1 MIELQYIII
10 CILGWGLGI
19 LTNEI
24 FVWEIREERESFPL
38 SQVLKRFRSPRILKP
53 LKNSLFRWQLLI
65 KGKIKKNKKAGTGI
79 VLDLSLILT
88 TILVYTRYD
97 TRGVGIGV
105 LTFIFLLIVISVI
118 DLYTMRI
125 PNRLNLILAVLNIS
139 FIPLGWSVS
148 WQEAL
153 HGALLGGGILIG
165 IRIFSLI
172 FLKQEGMGIGDIKLA
187 FVCGLYLGWQKMLF
201 GIFSSVYI
209 AGFILMILLLIK
221 KVKRN
226 QYIPYGPF
234 LSAGFI
240 ISLIFYEDI
249 IRSFR
254 WPW

>member
-172 FLKQEGMGIGDIKLA
+172 FLK
-187 FVCGLYLGWQKMLF
+187 
-201 GIFSSVYI
+201 
-209 AGFILMILLLIK
+209 
-221 KVKRN
+221 
-226 QYIPYGPF
+226 
-234 LSAGFI
+234 
-240 ISLIFYEDI
+240 
-249 IRSFR
+249 
-254 WPW
+254 